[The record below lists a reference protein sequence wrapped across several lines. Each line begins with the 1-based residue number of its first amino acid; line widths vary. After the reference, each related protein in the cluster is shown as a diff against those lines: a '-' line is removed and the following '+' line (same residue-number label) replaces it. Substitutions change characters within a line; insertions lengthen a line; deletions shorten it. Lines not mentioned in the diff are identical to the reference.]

1 MHLAEFEMAIS
12 DSGQLSRETRRL
24 RIALLVESSSGG
36 VGRHVVDLANA
47 LLELGHS
54 VDLLYSAR
62 RIDERFARGLSE
74 LSARG
79 IRTCEVDMRHGLH
92 ITDMAAVYLVRRFLR
107 ANGPFDILHCHSTK
121 AGLIGRL
128 VTLGMNCIALY
139 TPHGLVTNS
148 PFRRHGY
155 RALAGWLERNLG
167 TLGAGVLCVSNEE
180 KEHALEVGF
189 SANGLF
195 VVLNGIDLLE
205 AQGYSADRTEM
216 RSRFAIADRD
226 ICVGFVGRMIP
237 GKGPRTL
244 LDAYALA
251 QGDRAF
257 RAKLV
262 FVGEGPERSHLQTRI
277 DRLGLREHV
286 ILAGELNGLQ
296 AMSAFDIF
304 VLPSLSEAFPYV
316 LIEALAIGLPV
327 ISTKVGGVSELVQ
340 EGCNGFV
347 VTKSAPKEMAVA
359 LRKLLADSGLRRRM
373 GEASLELSRKFS
385 LDEMARGVVQV
396 YQELLH

>member
-1 MHLAEFEMAIS
+1 MHPPEFEMAIP
-12 DSGQLSRETRRL
+12 DSGQLSREARRL

-36 VGRHVVDLANA
+36 VGRHVIDLANA
-47 LLELGHS
+47 FLNLGHS

-62 RIDERFARGLSE
+62 RIDARFARGLSE

-107 ANGPFDILHCHSTK
+107 SNGPFDILHCHSTK
-121 AGLIGRL
+121 AGLVGRL
-128 VTLGMNCIALY
+128 ATLGMNCLALY

-148 PFRRHGY
+148 PFSRRGY
-155 RALAGWLERNLG
+155 RALAGLLERSLGALG
-167 TLGAGVLCVSNEE
+167 TGVLCVSNEE
-180 KEHALEVGF
+180 KEHALEIGF
-189 SANGLF
+189 PPNGLF
-195 VVLNGIDLLE
+195 VVLNGINLLE
-205 AQGYSADRTEM
+205 AQEYSADRVEM

-244 LDAYALA
+244 FDAYLLA
-251 QGDRAF
+251 RDDRAF

-262 FVGEGPERSHLQTRI
+262 FVGEGPECPQLQTRI
-277 DRLGLREHV
+277 DQLGLREHV

-316 LIEALAIGLPV
+316 LVEALAMGLPV
-327 ISTKVGGVSELVQ
+327 ISTQVGGVSELVH

-347 VTKSAPKEMAVA
+347 VKKSAPQEMAIA
-359 LRKLLADSGLRRRM
+359 LEKLLADSGLRRRM
-373 GEASLELSRKFS
+373 GEASLELSHKFS

-396 YQELLH
+396 YQRLLC